1 MADPRRVCVGRA
13 DRSFCDASHHTHNLD
28 LSKPSLWPLARLR
41 QQQEQEEQHDGGF
54 MEEARLISVE
64 VGGKSTATVVTAPQ
78 RDTDG
83 SLRGS
88 LGRRGLEE
96 RNPRLAATVLLW

>member
-1 MADPRRVCVGRA
+1 
-13 DRSFCDASHHTHNLD
+13 
-28 LSKPSLWPLARLR
+28 
-41 QQQEQEEQHDGGF
+41 